1 MLHAYIFQ
9 SDSDK
14 VNGFTERSRR
24 PMMRLL
30 LPQLL
35 TKPTDDTINA
45 HMQLVLNLTIY
56 LAWRETPDNRE
67 HEWS

>member
-1 MLHAYIFQ
+1 MLRAYIFQ

-14 VNGFTERSRR
+14 VNGFTKRSRR

-67 HEWS
+67 HEWL